1 MVKYH
6 MEIFGNRLIILLNQI
21 SEQVNS
27 LLKPESSHCNLVYS
41 VSESYSFQKVYVFM
55 NRLKTNEITATSLLF
70 MLKIP
75 LKTKW

>member
-1 MVKYH
+1 

-27 LLKPESSHCNLVYS
+27 LLKPEFSRCNLVYS
-41 VSESYSFQKVYVFM
+41 ISESYSFQKVYVFM
-55 NRLKTNEITATSLLF
+55 NRLKTNEIKATLLLF
-70 MLKIP
+70 VLKMP